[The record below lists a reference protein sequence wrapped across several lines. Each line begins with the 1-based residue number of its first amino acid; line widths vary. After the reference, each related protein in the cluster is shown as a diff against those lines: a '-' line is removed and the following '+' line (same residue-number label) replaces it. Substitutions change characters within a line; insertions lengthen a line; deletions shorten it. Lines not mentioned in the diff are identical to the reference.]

1 MNNVE
6 IRMPKIT
13 DDMEEG
19 VIVKVLKS
27 EGDSVEKDEPIAEIV
42 VGKLSSEIEAPEKGM
57 IKDILIEEGAI
68 VAVDKVIA
76 VIETGI
82 TSTSKIHEDET
93 VKEEEKEEVKKEV
106 KTYLA
111 TPLAKKI
118 AKENNIDICL
128 VKPASGNNR
137 INEKDV
143 LSYIEYMKNNQG
155 SQEDYTEVKLT
166 SMRKAIGENMS
177 KSAFTA
183 PHVTLTTEAI
193 VDKLDII
200 RNKIKLQEGIKVSYN
215 DLILY
220 FAAKTLKKCPEINA
234 TFENNIIKRWNKVNL
249 AMAIALKEGLIA
261 AVIHNAESLDIL
273 SLSRKASDIVA
284 RAKNA
289 KLNNEDLTNGTF
301 TVTNLGMY
309 GIRGFTPIIN
319 PPQAAILGVGEIVKK
334 PVILGDAIAIRKT
347 MVFSISFD
355 HRAVDGSGAADY
367 LKALKQYIEKPEDI
381 DELVKYFY

>member
-1 MNNVE
+1 MNDIE

-27 EGDSVEKDEPIAEIV
+27 KGDSVKKDEPVAEIV
-42 VGKLSSEIEAPEKGM
+42 VGKLSSEIESPENGV

-76 VIETGI
+76 VVETGVT
-82 TSTSKIHEDET
+82 TSSKVHED
-93 VKEEEKEEVKKEV
+93 KEVNKEEVKKEV

-118 AKENNIDICL
+118 AKENNIDIGL
-128 VKPASGNNR
+128 LKPASGNNR

-143 LSYIEYMKNNQG
+143 LSYIEYLKNNQG
-155 SQEDYTEVKLT
+155 SQEDYTELKLT
-166 SMRKAIGENMS
+166 AMRKAIGENMS
-177 KSAFTA
+177 RSAFTA

-200 RNKIKLQEGIKVSYN
+200 RNKIKLEEGIKVSYN

-220 FAAKTLKKCPEINA
+220 FAAKALKKCPQINA
-234 TFENNIIKRWNKVNL
+234 TFENNIIKRWSKVNL
-249 AMAIALKEGLIA
+249 AMAIALDEGLIA

-284 RAKNA
+284 RAKNG

-334 PVILGDAIAIRKT
+334 PVILEDAIAIRKT

-367 LKALKQYIEKPEDI
+367 LKVLKQYIEKPEDI
-381 DELVKYFY
+381 DELVKYFC